1 MPRSET
7 ICTDTGYGIANLI
20 ELKCTMMTIYDRCC
34 HVSQFFEANGTC
46 TSISWISLEIPSYI
60 LQRNVEKGLS
70 QDTVCIWYIVHS
82 LQPQA
87 EEEDFPAQVSNE
99 ESSLDSLPYKSS
111 SYGNQIREM
120 DFSAGLRR
128 RFSRTV
134 RTLESAH

>member
-1 MPRSET
+1 M
-7 ICTDTGYGIANLI
+7 Y
-20 ELKCTMMTIYDRCC
+20 IY
-34 HVSQFFEANGTC
+34 Q
-46 TSISWISLEIPSYI
+46 LEIPSYI

-87 EEEDFPAQVSNE
+87 EEGDFSAQVSNE